1 MVLYFGKSM
10 ILATR
15 RTFLSALL
23 DSRPLLSSFT
33 VGSSKDLERSLSTYS
48 IVANS
53 TRTRPTKA
61 KLDELAQKAER
72 KRTVRLSKAV
82 KQDAKN
88 AQARVGKIQK
98 ELELQ
103 HKQQEGQVR
112 PSRAGRAG
120 STDGVSLDVC
130 RRSRRA

>member
-1 MVLYFGKSM
+1 M

-15 RTFLSALL
+15 RTFSSALL

-53 TRTRPTKA
+53 PRTRPTKA

-88 AQARVGKIQK
+88 AQARVGRIQK

-103 HKQQEGQVR
+103 YKQQEGQVR
-112 PSRAGRAG
+112 PFLAGRVG
-120 STDGVSLDVC
+120 TTN
-130 RRSRRA
+130 